1 MTVTAD
7 DLREINQQLVALAG
21 RFADGQVPRPE
32 FRQARRQLICDAL
45 GLQVPEVP
53 EAHDQLDLPRED
65 DTMPGGQPARPH
77 LMASYG
83 GLPAVAA
90 EDEEDAEA
98 AEQPGSEPAEALGS
112 TDGTASE
119 EPAEAPKVKDST
131 LQITLLLLLLAFVG
145 LGGLLWFVLR

>member
-1 MTVTAD
+1 MRQV
-7 DLREINQQLVALAG
+7 LLVAG
-21 RFADGQVPRPE
+21 VQVDLQTVLMVLQVNPRIKE
-32 FRQARRQLICDAL
+32 
-45 GLQVPEVP
+45 VPEVP

-77 LMASYG
+77 LMASSG